1 MMESPPPTPQDTGP
15 VCLDSP
21 LSSGL
26 LSLRFWGVDTRFWV
40 CVCPSLSAASPPEP
54 LAAPRSQ
61 PAAPGLCH
69 GRVTLLR
76 PCAQARFPASCR
88 HSQLTDWSLPA
99 HRLVLFL
106 FFSFFHFFFFFF
118 FTNFVYLLTAPGL
131 CCCVWPSSSC
141 RALGCSPVAEHGLS
155 S

>member
-1 MMESPPPTPQDTGP
+1 MQWGGEVREETQVVMESPPPTPWDAEP
-15 VCLDSP
+15 VRLDIP
-21 LSSGL
+21 LSSEL
-26 LSLRFWGVDTRFWV
+26 LSLRFWGVDTCFWV
-40 CVCPSLSAASPPEP
+40 CVCPSLSAAPPPEP

-61 PAAPGLCH
+61 PAAPGLCL
-69 GRVTLLR
+69 GRFTLLWH
-76 PCAQARFPASCR
+76 CAQACLPASCC
-88 HSQLTDWSLPA
+88 HSQLTDWF
-99 HRLVLFL
+99 FL
-106 FFSFFHFFFFFF
+106 F